1 MRARKRFGQNFL
13 QDQQIIQRILAA
25 INPQPGDHILE
36 IGPGHGA
43 LTQGLLASGCR
54 LDVVEIDRDLAAEL
68 RQQYPGLNVIEA
80 DILKFDF
87 QSLDRKGPVRVVGNL
102 PYNISTPLLFRLFEH
117 VELIEDMYFMLQL
130 EVVERMV
137 APHSTSNYGRLSI
150 MSQYYCEMYKL
161 FDVAPSAFIPQP
173 KITSAILQLI
183 PHTQHVQIDDLGLF
197 QALVTRAFSQR
208 RKTLRNA
215 LKPYLTDVEMHSL
228 DIPASQRPETIPGA
242 QYIQCA
248 NYLSARDDKATLDAT
263 ASAEPAM
270 PTSHDE
276 SV

>member
-1 MRARKRFGQNFL
+1 VRARKRFGQNFL

-25 INPQPGDHILE
+25 INPQPEDHILE

-43 LTQGLLASGCR
+43 LTSSLIASGCR

-87 QSLDRKGPVRVVGNL
+87 QSLDREGPVRVVGNL
-102 PYNISTPLLFRLFEH
+102 PYNISTPLLFRLFKH
-117 VELIEDMYFMLQL
+117 VELIKDMYFMLQL

-150 MSQYYCEMYKL
+150 MSQHYCEMYKL
-161 FDVAPSAFIPQP
+161 FDVAPTAFIPQP

-183 PHTQHVQIDDLGLF
+183 PHTQYAQIDDLILF

-215 LKPYLTDVEMHSL
+215 LKPYLTEVEMHSL
-228 DIPASQRPETIPGA
+228 DIPASQRPETISGA

-248 NYLSARDDKATLDAT
+248 NYLSARDAADKPSATTLI
-263 ASAEPAM
+263 EPALAAS
-270 PTSHDE
+270 PDE
-276 SV
+276 LV